1 MHPLARGGQVRRT
14 RALRQLARRAD
25 ASSSATS
32 PLAALNRKNGMR
44 FGTFRHTRAWRRPA
58 DRASASPRP
67 LSFGGQA
74 VTRIGR
80 SGRTRRTALGHGD
93 IRRPGCERFAA
104 DLGSAHADRQLDCG
118 GVPHLRRQRL
128 ADIRDESHDVIAGE
142 RGGNQPARIA
152 GTGVGR
158 VHPDHRLNGL
168 VETSAILNGR
178 RDLFRPTVF
187 QSLWL
192 QIEDAISDGQIRSID
207 EV

>member
-1 MHPLARGGQVRRT
+1 M
-14 RALRQLARRAD
+14 
-25 ASSSATS
+25 
-32 PLAALNRKNGMR
+32 
-44 FGTFRHTRAWRRPA
+44 
-58 DRASASPRP
+58 
-67 LSFGGQA
+67 
-74 VTRIGR
+74 
-80 SGRTRRTALGHGD
+80 
-93 IRRPGCERFAA
+93 
-104 DLGSAHADRQLDCG
+104 
-118 GVPHLRRQRL
+118 PHLRRQRL